1 MIEVLPKPQT
11 ATRRKPV
18 DRLGTGLAMYAARP
32 LVFVTGSR
40 YVSNVTSVHPI
51 LREVFRE
58 LLQESPE
65 MPPILIHGNHRHG
78 VDKMT
83 EQWGVAQPRR
93 VVAWIEHFDANFA
106 RYGNEA
112 GPYRNG
118 AMVERSLVQ
127 QIAGGHVVVLG
138 FPAGNSSGAHG
149 ALDMAKR
156 AGIRDIR
163 VTDLSREIAR
173 HLSPGKRTGVSNQEE
188 N

>member
-1 MIEVLPKPQT
+1 MIDVLPRPQT
-11 ATRRKPV
+11 AARRKPV

-51 LREVFRE
+51 IREVFRE
-58 LLQESPE
+58 LLQESPD

-118 AMVERSLVQ
+118 AMVERCLVQ

-138 FPAGNSSGAHG
+138 FPAGNSSGTHG
-149 ALDMAKR
+149 ALDMARR
-156 AGIRDIR
+156 AGIKDIR

-173 HLSPGKRTGVSNQEE
+173 HLTGGKKVSEPHTKE
-188 N
+188 D